1 MGFGYDNEPRIFNL
15 NDTSSLVAVL
25 YDDEDRPYS
34 YADLISV
41 SFEIQKPDNNR
52 VTVAGDLDEEGKGI
66 ALFDDTALAG
76 QYMAVA
82 TFVTV
87 DEGNKSTRLDF
98 QVIDPFNPPTPSNIE
113 ILGEKVWERFEDL
126 FDASDE
132 GPWLRDM
139 TKNTFTKKKMPR
151 FVDEALFKINQQN
164 PPTDLTLDMFYANGQ
179 PTADL
184 PLVTEG
190 AYLAVVRHLI
200 RSYVE
205 QPTPTGIN
213 AGWMDRRDYMARWMQ
228 VYQMEYEMW
237 QGWLALYKRQ
247 FLGLG
252 HSKVLVSSKAGRLMP
267 GPLRTRNIG
276 RGFY

>member
-1 MGFGYDNEPRIFNL
+1 MGFGYDNEPRVFNL
-15 NDTSSLVAVL
+15 NDSSLLTAVL
-25 YDDEDRPYS
+25 YDEEDTPYE
-34 YADLISV
+34 YADLVSV
-41 SFEIQKPDNNR
+41 NFEVQKPDGTR
-52 VTVAGDLDEEGKGI
+52 VTVPGELEQDGEAKVLFEQTDQIGQYVSIATFETLEEGH
-66 ALFDDTALAG
+66 
-76 QYMAVA
+76 
-82 TFVTV
+82 
-87 DEGNKSTRLDF
+87 KSTRVDF
-98 QVIDPFNPPTPSNIE
+98 QVIDPFNPPAPSHLE

-164 PPTDLTLDMFYANGQ
+164 PPTDLTLDLFYVNDQ
-179 PTADL
+179 PTPDL

-213 AGWMDRRDYMARWMQ
+213 AGWMDRRDYMTRWMQ

-247 FLGLG
+247 YLGLG
-252 HSKVLVSSKAGRLMP
+252 HGKLLISSKSGRLLP
-267 GPLRTRNIG
+267 GPLRSRNVG